1 MADLIGVYNPD
12 DEELEY
18 RFDSR
23 IYSLKA
29 EDITMVPRKSLG
41 PLLTQLSG
49 MGVTPVPL
57 GISKTDLAQ
66 LADAARK
73 RWSDGKRKWAED
85 VLLASAK
92 VNKERTELGIL
103 PIEGPKVEQARE
115 WLRKHGFLK

>member
-1 MADLIGVYNPD
+1 VADLIGVYNPD

-23 IYSLKA
+23 IYHLKA

-41 PLLTQLSG
+41 PLLNQLSG
-49 MGVTPVPL
+49 MGATPVPL
-57 GISKTDLAQ
+57 GISKSDLSQLAQ
-66 LADAARK
+66 AAKK
-73 RWSDGKRKWAED
+73 RWADGKRKWAED
-85 VLLASAK
+85 VLLTSAK
-92 VNKERTELGIL
+92 VNKERTELGIS